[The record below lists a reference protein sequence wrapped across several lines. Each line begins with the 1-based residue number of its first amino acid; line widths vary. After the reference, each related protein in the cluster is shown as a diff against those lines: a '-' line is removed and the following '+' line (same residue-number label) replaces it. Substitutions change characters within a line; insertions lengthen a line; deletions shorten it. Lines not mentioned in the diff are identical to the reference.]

1 MNDVLKA
8 HAWGVAGAAAIF
20 LSACSGSTPPPA
32 PSAAAPAAELPES
45 ESPEF
50 SGIIPAECQALLDK
64 VQDWRGTPA
73 GKWAPNSPA
82 QALEVLRFFG
92 HFHLVP
98 HRTANLYRSFLH
110 VSFPEDEAAAKA
122 LYSRYAKLQVC
133 DSSLAQSFLDG
144 LINYDWAPEQ
154 RREAQAELFQFV
166 LNQQA
171 RVMPFVPRLTAL
183 EVHRKALAKG
193 LARGNAA
200 ELKAVIDQAMNGRT
214 KIFGA
219 APKTSLEQLQNL
231 RAELELSEKLRDR
244 LARSLPL
251 P

>member
-1 MNDVLKA
+1 MLKLRVLSA
-8 HAWGVAGAAAIF
+8 LGAAAFF
-20 LSACSGSTPPPA
+20 LSACSGSAPPA
-32 PSAAAPAAELPES
+32 AKVSPETSAELPES

-50 SGIIPAECQALLDK
+50 SGMIPAECQALLDK
-64 VQDWRGTPA
+64 VQDWRGSPA
-73 GKWAPNSPA
+73 GKWAPSSPA

-98 HRTANLYRSFLH
+98 HRTANLYRSFLQ
-110 VSFPEDEAAAKA
+110 VSFPDDEAAAKA
-122 LYSRYAKLQVC
+122 LYARYAKLQVC

-144 LINYDWAPEQ
+144 LINYNWAPEQ

-193 LARGNAA
+193 LARGNAG

-214 KIFGA
+214 KIFGVT
-219 APKTSLEQLQNL
+219 PKTSMEQLQNL